1 MMQGSWLTFGHM
13 TTGPQ
18 SAGVRH
24 YDEHCNRRHA
34 RWDNENEIYTAI
46 IPYAGRSTAKKAN
59 KKVKDKEVPRRTFV
73 PVRRVLQSI
82 QISTNTDCIVTR
94 LGRRGR
100 AEGADA
106 VMHGTVWYRARW

>member
-1 MMQGSWLTFGHM
+1 MMNIV
-13 TTGPQ
+13 TGVTQ
-18 SAGVRH
+18 L
-24 YDEHCNRRHA
+24 
-34 RWDNENEIYTAI
+34 DNENEIYTAI
-46 IPYAGRSTAKKAN
+46 IPYAGRSTAKKTN
-59 KKVKDKEVPRRTFV
+59 KKAKIKEVPRRTFV

-106 VMHGTVWYRARW
+106 VMHGTVWYGARWWSRDVGVGCLGTVHKS